1 MSDPHAKLC
10 STKGNKVIYTLTLD
24 NGTRV
29 RVITRHDWQDPI
41 GYLRPADR
49 DAVMDVQTVGAS

>member
-1 MSDPHAKLC
+1 M
-10 STKGNKVIYTLTLD
+10 IYTLTLD

-41 GYLRPADR
+41 GYLRPAER
-49 DAVMDVQTVGAS
+49 DAVMDVQTVGVA